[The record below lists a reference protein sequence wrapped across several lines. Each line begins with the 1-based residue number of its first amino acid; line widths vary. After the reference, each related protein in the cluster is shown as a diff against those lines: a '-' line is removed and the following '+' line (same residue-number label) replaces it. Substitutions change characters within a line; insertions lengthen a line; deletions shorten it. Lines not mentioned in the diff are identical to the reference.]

1 MLHLQNVYNESSV
14 MSVLLLKAWH
24 IYYPQCNL
32 AMSEIS
38 EGKLSDYIQLPLDP
52 QKPSVLVFN
61 HIIISTHYCIFE
73 LCSKCLIITFLPFNM
88 SNGWRYHLSAHFHVS
103 NWPNLSEPC
112 PGLFLMR
119 LSISAPGT
127 KCSSGVMI
135 LLMAPLIHFD
145 GFGNET
151 WTSTAWH
158 VELLPRH
165 HF

>member
-1 MLHLQNVYNESSV
+1 
-14 MSVLLLKAWH
+14 MSEVLANGRLLKAWH
-24 IYYPQCNL
+24 LNYPQCNL
-32 AMSEIS
+32 ATSEIS

-52 QKPSVLVFN
+52 QKPFTLVFN
-61 HIIISTHYCIFE
+61 HIRVSTHYCTLK
-73 LCSKCLIITFLPFNM
+73 LCSKCLMINFSLFNM
-88 SNGWRYHLSAHFHVS
+88 SYWWRYRLSVHFQAS

-119 LSISAPGT
+119 PSISAPGT

-151 WTSTAWH
+151 
-158 VELLPRH
+158 
-165 HF
+165 